1 MELNVL
7 NKTGKETGKK
17 VTLAEDIFGIEP
29 NDHVIYLD
37 VKQFLANK
45 RQGTHKAK
53 ERGEVAGST
62 KKIKRQKGTG
72 TARAG
77 SIKSPV
83 LRGGG
88 RIFGPRPRDY
98 SFKLNKK
105 VKQLARK
112 SALSYKASANN
123 ILVVEDF
130 DLQAPKTKEIVDFKN
145 NLKIND
151 KKLLLVLSNE
161 NKNIYLSA
169 RNLKKLKVLT
179 VSQLNTYDVLNSET
193 MVLTESSI
201 DRINQV
207 FGINQEK

>member
-17 VTLAEDIFGIEP
+17 VTLAEDIFGVEP

-130 DLQAPKTKEIVDFKN
+130 DLQAPKTKEIVDLKN

-169 RNLKKLKVLT
+169 RNLKRLKVLT

>member
-17 VTLAEDIFGIEP
+17 VILADDIFGIEP

-37 VKQFLANK
+37 VKQYLANK

-53 ERGEVAGST
+53 ERGEVVGST
-62 KKIKRQKGTG
+62 RKIKRQKGTG

-88 RIFGPRPRDY
+88 RVFGPRPRDY

-112 SALSYKASANN
+112 SAFSYKASANN

-130 DLQAPKTKEIVDFKN
+130 DLQAPKTKEFVDFKN